1 MRERADR
8 GTAQM
13 EVAVGIIGLGNVG
26 LGALEILTENAR
38 SIREKLGFPLQVRA
52 VSSRSVNQKKLPM
65 LASTVVRTSEWRDI
79 VCDPEI
85 EVIVEAIGGTATAGH
100 IIEEALRRGKSVVT
114 ANKELI
120 ALRGAELWALA
131 NQNGVNLA
139 MEASVAGGIPIHTV
153 LREGIA
159 GDRVVE
165 LYGILNGT
173 SNFIL
178 TEIEKSHAAFDSVLS
193 EAQQLGYAEAD
204 PSADIDGLDAR
215 SKLAIL
221 AALAF
226 GEKLTPADIYT
237 EGIRRIMP
245 VDFQYAHQL
254 QHTIRLLCLARQSEA
269 GLLLSVRPS
278 LIPQAAIL
286 AHVQGAYNAIWI
298 RGTYGE
304 DTFYYGRGAGSKP
317 TGVAVVSDLMRVARE
332 IRFGSPERVSPFAH
346 ERLGEYKPLSVTTQ
360 KLPYYLRFR
369 VEDKAG
375 IIATLA
381 TILAK
386 HEIGIDAVLQ
396 LPREDWRDLPFV
408 VTTEPAKEQS
418 IRQAILDIRDADF
431 LIEPPFAMPMERGF

>member
-1 MRERADR
+1 MA
-8 GTAQM
+8 
-13 EVAVGIIGLGNVG
+13 EVNVGVIGLGNVG
-26 LGALEILTENAR
+26 LGTLEILTENAPA
-38 SIREKLGFPLQVRA
+38 IRAKLGFDIA
-52 VSSRSVNQKKLPM
+52 VAALCSRNVHQKELPDM
-65 LASTVVRTSEWRDI
+65 GTPVLRTSNWREV
-79 VCDPEI
+79 VCHPEI
-85 EVIVEAIGGTATAGH
+85 DIIVEAIGGTSTALH
-100 IIEEALRRGKSVVT
+100 VIEEALAQRKSVVT
-114 ANKELI
+114 ANKELM
-120 ALRGAELWALA
+120 ALRGADLWQLA
-131 NQNGVNLA
+131 NRNGVNLA

-159 GDRVVE
+159 GDRLVE

-178 TEIEKSHAAFDSVLS
+178 TDIEKSGANFESVLA

-226 GEKLTPADIYT
+226 GESLSPADIYT
-237 EGIRRIMP
+237 EGIRRITP
-245 VDFQYAHQL
+245 VDFEYAHQL
-254 QHTIRLLCLARQSEA
+254 KHTIRLLCLARRTPE

-286 AHVQGAYNAIWI
+286 AQVRGAYNAIWI
-298 RGTYGE
+298 RGHYGE
-304 DTFYYGRGAGSKP
+304 DTFYYGRGAGPKP

-332 IRFGSPERVSPFAH
+332 IRFGSPDRVSPFAH
-346 ERLGEYKPLSVTTQ
+346 DRLGSYSPLPVTTQ

-375 IIATLA
+375 IIASLA
-381 TILAK
+381 SILAK
-386 HEIGIDAVLQ
+386 HNIGIDAVLQ

-408 VTTEPAKEQS
+408 ITTETAREQAL
-418 IRQAILDIRDADF
+418 RDALLEIRDLDF
-431 LIEPPFAMPMERGF
+431 LVEAPLAMPMLRGF

>member
-1 MRERADR
+1 MCVP
-8 GTAQM
+8 
-13 EVAVGIIGLGNVG
+13 EVWRLEVGVGVVGLGNVG
-26 LGALEILTENAR
+26 LGALQILLENSD
-38 SIREKLGFPLQVRA
+38 SIREKLGFRIGVKA
-52 VSSRSVNQKKLPM
+52 VCSR
-65 LASTVVRTSEWRDI
+65 TVHEKSLLTLEDCVLRTSNWREV
-79 VCDPEI
+79 VCHPE
-85 EVIVEAIGGTATAGH
+85 VDVVVEAIGGTGTARQV
-100 IIEEALRRGKSVVT
+100 IEGALAERKSVVT
-114 ANKELI
+114 ANKELM
-120 ALRGAELWALA
+120 ALRGSELWSLA

-178 TEIEKSHAAFDSVLS
+178 TEIEKSNAAFQAVLA

-204 PSADIDGLDAR
+204 PSADVDGLDAR

-226 GEKLTPADIYT
+226 GEKLTPDDIYV

-245 VDFQYAHQL
+245 VDFAYAQQL
-254 QHTIRLLCLARQSEA
+254 KHTIRLLCVARQTA
-269 GLLLSVRPS
+269 DGLLLSVRPS

-286 AHVQGAYNAIWI
+286 AQVKGAYNAIWV

-332 IRFGSPERVSPFAH
+332 IRYGSPDRVSPFAH
-346 ERLGEYKPLSVTTQ
+346 ERLGEYKPMPMGKKRSA
-360 KLPYYLRFR
+360 YYLRFR

-381 TILAK
+381 SILAK
-386 HEIGIDAVLQ
+386 HNIGIDAVLQ
-396 LPREDWRDLPFV
+396 LPSENWRDLPFV
-408 VTTEPAKEQS
+408 VTTETAEEQS
-418 IRQAILDIRDADF
+418 IRDAIVEIRTADF
-431 LIEPPFAMPMERGF
+431 LVEPPLAMPMERGF

>member
-1 MRERADR
+1 MLK
-8 GTAQM
+8 QS
-13 EVAVGIIGLGNVG
+13 VGVGLIGLGNVG
-26 LGALEILTENAR
+26 LGALEILTQNAKALE
-38 SIREKLGFPLQVRA
+38 EKLGFALTVKA
-52 VSSRSVNQKKLPM
+52 ICSRTIRSKKLPAVPEGVAEVEDWRE
-65 LASTVVRTSEWRDI
+65 LVANPEVDVVAEL
-79 VCDPEI
+79 
-85 EVIVEAIGGTATAGH
+85 IGGTATAKA
-100 IIEEALRRGKSVVT
+100 IIEESLRRRKSVVT
-114 ANKELI
+114 ANKELM
-120 ALRGAELWALA
+120 ALRGAELWDLA
-131 NQNGVNLA
+131 NANGVNIA

-153 LREGIA
+153 MREGIA
-159 GDRVVE
+159 GDKILE

-178 TEIEKSHAAFDSVLS
+178 TEIEKSNAAFDSVLA

-204 PSADIDGLDAR
+204 PSADVDGLDAR

-226 GEKLTPADIYT
+226 GERLTPSDITT

-254 QHTIRLLCLARQSEA
+254 KHTIRLLCLARQTQD

-278 LIPQAAIL
+278 LIPQDAIL
-286 AHVQGAYNAIWI
+286 AHVKGAYNAIWI
-298 RGTYGE
+298 RGNYGE

-317 TGVAVVSDLMRVARE
+317 TGVAVVSDIMRVARE
-332 IRFGSPERVSPFAH
+332 IRCGSPSRVSPFAH
-346 ERLGEYKPLSVTTQ
+346 DRLGEYKPLPLTTQ
-360 KLPYYLRFR
+360 TVPYYLRFR

-386 HEIGIDAVLQ
+386 HNIGIDAVLQ

-408 VTTEPAKEQS
+408 VTTEPAREK
-418 IRQAILDIRDADF
+418 AIRDALHEIRTADF
-431 LIEPPFAMPMERGF
+431 LVEPPLAMPMQRGF